1 MAIPQVQTVHKLIS
15 FVSFV
20 FAALMLDVNVILMN
34 SAIADQL
41 IRPVRTKDVTAA
53 FGQEHCLP
61 LSKLLRRIVVRH
73 GKVCCN
79 KHIK

>member
-1 MAIPQVQTVHKLIS
+1 MIITYIALIIYAQELIS
-15 FVSFV
+15 ILY
-20 FAALMLDVNVILMN
+20 ANVILMN

-41 IRPVRTKDVTAA
+41 TRPVRTKDVTAVV
-53 FGQEHCLP
+53 GQEHCLP

-79 KHIK
+79 KHI